1 MFLGG
6 DRFRQFLCM
15 RSFKGDSRLCDT
27 QIQIHVPMIMT
38 MVIQRYVITV
48 IASIRTVSVLQVMML
63 TIMPLMKIVGM
74 CTLAAPSP
82 ESAQSR
88 NHSGLI
94 HLEQEGIDLSPGQPR
109 QSGKR
114 QKGDELG

>member
-1 MFLGG
+1 M
-6 DRFRQFLCM
+6 
-15 RSFKGDSRLCDT
+15 
-27 QIQIHVPMIMT
+27 
-38 MVIQRYVITV
+38 
-48 IASIRTVSVLQVMML
+48 LQVMML

-94 HLEQEGIDLSPGQPR
+94 LLEQEGIDLSPGQPR

-114 QKGDELG
+114 QKGDESQGRGYVPFDAGGR